1 MNRMVSFLALR
12 ADLEQAKAALH
23 RADGRDASLG
33 GDVDVEERLDE
44 ARSLALERGD
54 ARDAGVDRSVS
65 LGEGLLF
72 GFDADSL
79 RRKARNAHFE
89 VQEFHPRLRF
99 HDAGYVARL
108 ADRRLGDVRNVHALQ
123 RGVEHG
129 AVYRQP
135 SHCAVCFCAYA

>member
-1 MNRMVSFLALR
+1 MQPRGATSTSR
-12 ADLEQAKAALH
+12 KAF
-23 RADGRDASLG
+23 RKRDAC
-33 GDVDVEERLDE
+33 
-44 ARSLALERGD
+44 GD

-89 VQEFHPRLRF
+89 VQEFHPRLCF

-108 ADRRLGDVRNVHALQ
+108 ADRGLRDVGYVHPLQ
-123 RGVEHG
+123 CGAQAGPVERYFHG
-129 AVYRQP
+129 F
-135 SHCAVCFCAYA
+135 VCFWAAS

>member
-1 MNRMVSFLALR
+1 MNRMGVFLGVALR
-12 ADLEQAKAALH
+12 ADLEQAEAALH
-23 RADGRDASLG
+23 RATVGMHPR

-89 VQEFHPRLRF
+89 VQEF
-99 HDAGYVARL
+99 GARVL
-108 ADRRLGDVRNVHALQ
+108 LEAPPTA
-123 RGVEHG
+123 
-129 AVYRQP
+129 P
-135 SHCAVCFCAYA
+135 T

>member
-1 MNRMVSFLALR
+1 MSNDSCLMPRMRTLLALHREARVDEQNGVFLGVALR
-12 ADLEQAKAALH
+12 ADLEQAEAALH

-79 RRKARNAHFE
+79 RRKAGTPISRCRNS
-89 VQEFHPRLRF
+89 VPEFFSRAPPT
-99 HDAGYVARL
+99 A
-108 ADRRLGDVRNVHALQ
+108 
-123 RGVEHG
+123 
-129 AVYRQP
+129 P
-135 SHCAVCFCAYA
+135 T